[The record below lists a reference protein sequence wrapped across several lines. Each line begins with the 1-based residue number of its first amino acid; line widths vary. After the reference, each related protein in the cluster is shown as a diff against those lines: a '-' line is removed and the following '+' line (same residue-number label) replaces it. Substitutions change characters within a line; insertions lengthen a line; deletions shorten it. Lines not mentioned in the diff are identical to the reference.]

1 MIIMLENK
9 RYRWLVYIDSD
20 TEEVLG
26 YAYIG
31 PFRLVLSRRGKF
43 EIFLTIFEY

>member
-1 MIIMLENK
+1 MFYVLENK
-9 RYRWLVYIDSD
+9 RYRWLVYMDCD

-31 PFRLVLSRRGKF
+31 PFRLVLSQIVNV
-43 EIFLTIFEY
+43 EILLTTYI